1 MGIPTFGERGGGQ
14 AGWNKIPTLTENF
27 FWMLPY
33 SEQLNLGIGTNSFD
47 NKKIHLCHYHKS
59 HSQEIGLFP
68 VKIHITILTNTYVC
82 MTYNNLEKY
91 TWQLRASTCAFTR
104 NADQQIS
111 SPYPWKCSF
120 EETFQ
125 SVTKYSKYLDQTSPP
140 LLPLANI
147 IAFWKK
153 RLMKIFYQA

>member
-1 MGIPTFGERGGGQ
+1 MRNVKIWYFWSRNIWIPCNEPK
-14 AGWNKIPTLTENF
+14 NMETLRCELT
-27 FWMLPY
+27 Y
-33 SEQLNLGIGTNSFD
+33 KSFYASL
-47 NKKIHLCHYHKS
+47 HHHKS

-111 SPYPWKCSF
+111 FSYPGKCLRLF

-147 IAFWKK
+147 IAFGKK
-153 RLMKIFYQA
+153 RLMKIFYQAIA